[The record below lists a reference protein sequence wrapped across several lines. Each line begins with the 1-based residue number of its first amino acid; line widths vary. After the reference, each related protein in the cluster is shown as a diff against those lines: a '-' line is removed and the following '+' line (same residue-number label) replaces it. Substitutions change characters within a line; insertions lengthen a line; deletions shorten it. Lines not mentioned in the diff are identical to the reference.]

1 MNTLGR
7 RSAASLPISSLA
19 PSIELRNNFAWHFR
33 AKFREA
39 FRDANEIEFVFLSLA
54 EPALL
59 VAPRPHF
66 SLNDVFQIGH
76 GNRQA
81 KNFPPLRPPD
91 KTLVTLVLR
100 KLDIQF
106 ARHFSRIERML
117 ELLEA
122 KAGHSQLVSNRG
134 QSLGDDHDVRV

>member
-100 KLDIQF
+100 KLNVQF
-106 ARHFSRIERML
+106 ARRSSRIERMRK
-117 ELLEA
+117 LLKT
-122 KAGHSQLVSNRG
+122 KAGSGQLLSDRG
-134 QSLGDDHDVRV
+134 KRLRYDHDVR